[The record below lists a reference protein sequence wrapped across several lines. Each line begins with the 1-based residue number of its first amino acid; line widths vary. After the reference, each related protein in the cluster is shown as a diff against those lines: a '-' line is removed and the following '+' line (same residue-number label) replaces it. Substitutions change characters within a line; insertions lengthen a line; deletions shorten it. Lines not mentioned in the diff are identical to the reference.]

1 MAKRKQQHKQP
12 RAYYSQ
18 GVQVGDRHDQRELRG
33 VVQEVNNLRSSNEK
47 YSLDWF
53 KPQGR
58 QQDIVDAIDQYDWVG
73 VQAPSGCVDKD
84 TEFLSQSGWKKISE
98 YAEGDLV
105 MQVSQEGLNA
115 TLVQPIHYIK
125 EPCDT
130 FYTVKTE
137 RGVDQW
143 LSLDHNVA
151 YSVRKK
157 DKLNKISVEELIK
170 VNDNNVCGFEGTI
183 ATTYNYSGKSLGLTE
198 DEIRLYV
205 AIKADGS
212 FSNLNTK
219 LCYFNLK
226 KVRKIERLQRL
237 LQRVGVE
244 YKISNSENSGYT
256 KISFYAEN
264 CTKSYKDW
272 MFCSKA
278 DAEVIFDEQKYW
290 DGNFETKC
298 NRLPIF
304 NTSSKTDADVMQ
316 YIGNICGY
324 RSSVSV
330 TDRVGESFKDGTYTR
345 KSVEYRV
352 LFTEQTN
359 IRLLGYKGGV
369 KSCFK
374 QEKSV
379 DGLKYCFTVPSGF
392 LLLRRNGQVFVTGN
406 CGKTTT
412 VVWKALSLLGKGYRK
427 IVFVKNPTEA
437 GDDQI
442 GFLTGGESSKLEPHF
457 DSMRGVFLDFM
468 NKGKLESD
476 EKNLNIQFKIPN
488 FLLGATISD
497 AVVILDECQT
507 YSPNT
512 LKLLM
517 ERVDDSCKLILLGDR
532 RQQYSVKKRVD
543 GFTDLLDRI
552 TSVDSQGRYSTEPLF
567 KYVELTTNENQRGA
581 ISKRVT
587 EIYSK

>member
-73 VQAPSGCVDKD
+73 VQAPSG
-84 TEFLSQSGWKKISE
+84 
-98 YAEGDLV
+98 
-105 MQVSQEGLNA
+105 
-115 TLVQPIHYIK
+115 
-125 EPCDT
+125 
-130 FYTVKTE
+130 
-137 RGVDQW
+137 
-143 LSLDHNVA
+143 
-151 YSVRKK
+151 
-157 DKLNKISVEELIK
+157 
-170 VNDNNVCGFEGTI
+170 
-183 ATTYNYSGKSLGLTE
+183 
-198 DEIRLYV
+198 
-205 AIKADGS
+205 
-212 FSNLNTK
+212 
-219 LCYFNLK
+219 
-226 KVRKIERLQRL
+226 
-237 LQRVGVE
+237 
-244 YKISNSENSGYT
+244 
-256 KISFYAEN
+256 
-264 CTKSYKDW
+264 
-272 MFCSKA
+272 
-278 DAEVIFDEQKYW
+278 
-290 DGNFETKC
+290 
-298 NRLPIF
+298 
-304 NTSSKTDADVMQ
+304 
-316 YIGNICGY
+316 
-324 RSSVSV
+324 
-330 TDRVGESFKDGTYTR
+330 
-345 KSVEYRV
+345 
-352 LFTEQTN
+352 
-359 IRLLGYKGGV
+359 
-369 KSCFK
+369 
-374 QEKSV
+374 
-379 DGLKYCFTVPSGF
+379 
-392 LLLRRNGQVFVTGN
+392 

>member
-18 GVQVGDRHDQRELRG
+18 GAQVGDRYDQRELRG

-73 VQAPSGCVDKD
+73 VQAPSGC
-84 TEFLSQSGWKKISE
+84 
-98 YAEGDLV
+98 
-105 MQVSQEGLNA
+105 
-115 TLVQPIHYIK
+115 
-125 EPCDT
+125 
-130 FYTVKTE
+130 
-137 RGVDQW
+137 
-143 LSLDHNVA
+143 
-151 YSVRKK
+151 
-157 DKLNKISVEELIK
+157 
-170 VNDNNVCGFEGTI
+170 
-183 ATTYNYSGKSLGLTE
+183 
-198 DEIRLYV
+198 
-205 AIKADGS
+205 
-212 FSNLNTK
+212 
-219 LCYFNLK
+219 
-226 KVRKIERLQRL
+226 
-237 LQRVGVE
+237 
-244 YKISNSENSGYT
+244 
-256 KISFYAEN
+256 
-264 CTKSYKDW
+264 
-272 MFCSKA
+272 
-278 DAEVIFDEQKYW
+278 
-290 DGNFETKC
+290 
-298 NRLPIF
+298 
-304 NTSSKTDADVMQ
+304 
-316 YIGNICGY
+316 
-324 RSSVSV
+324 
-330 TDRVGESFKDGTYTR
+330 
-345 KSVEYRV
+345 
-352 LFTEQTN
+352 
-359 IRLLGYKGGV
+359 
-369 KSCFK
+369 
-374 QEKSV
+374 
-379 DGLKYCFTVPSGF
+379 
-392 LLLRRNGQVFVTGN
+392 
-406 CGKTTT
+406 GKTTT

-442 GFLTGGESSKLEPHF
+442 GFLTGHESSKLEPHF

-532 RQQYSVKKRVD
+532 MQQYSVKKRTD
-543 GFTDLLDRI
+543 GFTDLLNRI
-552 TSVDSQGRYSTEPLF
+552 TDADDKGRYSVEPLF

-587 EIYSK
+587 EIYSN

>member
-1 MAKRKQQHKQP
+1 MIMAKRKQQHKQP

-73 VQAPSGCVDKD
+73 VQAPSG
-84 TEFLSQSGWKKISE
+84 
-98 YAEGDLV
+98 
-105 MQVSQEGLNA
+105 
-115 TLVQPIHYIK
+115 
-125 EPCDT
+125 
-130 FYTVKTE
+130 
-137 RGVDQW
+137 
-143 LSLDHNVA
+143 
-151 YSVRKK
+151 
-157 DKLNKISVEELIK
+157 
-170 VNDNNVCGFEGTI
+170 
-183 ATTYNYSGKSLGLTE
+183 
-198 DEIRLYV
+198 
-205 AIKADGS
+205 
-212 FSNLNTK
+212 
-219 LCYFNLK
+219 
-226 KVRKIERLQRL
+226 
-237 LQRVGVE
+237 
-244 YKISNSENSGYT
+244 
-256 KISFYAEN
+256 
-264 CTKSYKDW
+264 
-272 MFCSKA
+272 
-278 DAEVIFDEQKYW
+278 
-290 DGNFETKC
+290 
-298 NRLPIF
+298 
-304 NTSSKTDADVMQ
+304 
-316 YIGNICGY
+316 
-324 RSSVSV
+324 
-330 TDRVGESFKDGTYTR
+330 
-345 KSVEYRV
+345 
-352 LFTEQTN
+352 
-359 IRLLGYKGGV
+359 
-369 KSCFK
+369 
-374 QEKSV
+374 
-379 DGLKYCFTVPSGF
+379 
-392 LLLRRNGQVFVTGN
+392 

-532 RQQYSVKKRVD
+532 MQQYSVKKRTD
-543 GFTDLLDRI
+543 GFTDLLNRI
-552 TSVDSQGRYSTEPLF
+552 TDVDDKGRYSVEPLF
-567 KYVELTTNENQRGA
+567 KYVELTTNENKRGA

>member
-1 MAKRKQQHKQP
+1 MSNSAQRYNKTHRKGRQDKHQN
-12 RAYYSQ
+12 
-18 GVQVGDRHDQRELRG
+18 REFRG
-33 VVQEVNNLRSSNEK
+33 IAQEVENAKSSNEK
-47 YSLDWF
+47 YNLSWF
-53 KPQGR
+53 KPSGR

-98 YAEGDLV
+98 YVEGDLV

-198 DEIRLYV
+198 DEIRLHV

-212 FSNLNTK
+212 FSNVNTK

-237 LQRVGVE
+237 LQCAGVE
-244 YKISNSENSGYT
+244 YKLSQSEITGYT

-272 MFCSKA
+272 MFCSKT

-290 DGNFETKC
+290 DGNFETRG
-298 NRLPIF
+298 NRLPNF

-324 RSSVSV
+324 RSSVSI
-330 TDRVGESFKDGTYTR
+330 TDRVGESFKEGTYTR

-359 IRLLGYKGGV
+359 IRLLGYNGGV

-412 VVWKALSLLGKGYRK
+412 VVWKALNLLGKGYRK

-442 GFLTGGESSKLEPHF
+442 GFLTGNESSKLEPHF
-457 DSMRGVFLDFM
+457 ESMRGVFLDFM

-476 EKNLNIQFKIPN
+476 EKNGNIQFKIPN

-497 AVVILDECQT
+497 AIVILDECQT

-517 ERVDDSCKLILLGDR
+517 ERVDDSCKLICLGDQF
-532 RQQYSVKKRVD
+532 QQYSVKKRAD
-543 GFTDLLDRI
+543 GFTDLLNRVTD
-552 TSVDSQGRYSTEPLF
+552 VDGHGRYSIEPLF
-567 KYVELTTNENQRGA
+567 KYVELTANENKRGA

-587 EIYSK
+587 ELYSN